1 MVGKLNVG
9 SSNGQLAKINC
20 RGNKLIKIKVKALL
34 KIINIVRAPLLLT
47 VNSSCFKRAM
57 NQFRS

>member
-1 MVGKLNVG
+1 MLG
-9 SSNGQLAKINC
+9 

-34 KIINIVRAPLLLT
+34 KIINIVRAPLLAT